1 MRDPSIHCKLSDL
14 SKVLKSLH
22 PKLFNDALVED
33 IAKELRK
40 VSVDNRSV
48 IVSNDKLKKDLS
60 KRLQSTKGDATLLAD
75 IIYSVRIKLK
85 HKGVR
90 KINMANREW
99 LQVKQLANLCNQFC
113 EDFNLSTREGFIKYI
128 ELGLGKIQSMRSY
141 IGKLIN
147 MYETISQEYESV
159 SNLKED
165 DSPNYTMEL
174 HDAFVNKIA
183 DRTGLYEPFNEKPE
197 KMLCF
202 YLARVMCDNMGVDYQ
217 TFIDAQFD
225 AFNWCQSIP
234 TPESLTTDKAKERLN
249 KYMYSKGLSLNTS
262 SKEKTDWSFLKKK

>member
-14 SKVLKSLH
+14 SKILKKIS
-22 PKLFNDALVED
+22 PTFSEDVITD
-33 IAKELRK
+33 IAKALRK

-48 IVSNDKLKKDLS
+48 VISNDKLKKDMA
-60 KRLQSTKGDATLLAD
+60 KRLQSSKGDATLLAD

-90 KINMANREW
+90 KINMADRDW

-113 EDFNLSTREGFIKYI
+113 EDFNLATRDGFIKYI
-128 ELGLGKIQSMRSY
+128 EIGLPKLASMRSY

-147 MYETISQEYESV
+147 MYESISQEWDAV
-159 SNLKED
+159 SSLKAD
-165 DSPNYTMEL
+165 GHPKDTLEL
-174 HDAFVNKIA
+174 HDAFINKIA
-183 DRTGLYEPFNEKPE
+183 DRTGIFETFTNRPD

-202 YLARVMCDNMGVDYQ
+202 YRARGICDELSVDYQ
-217 TFIDAQFD
+217 TFIDAQFE
-225 AFNWCQSIP
+225 AFDWCSGIP

-249 KYMYSKGLSLNTS
+249 KYLYQNKISVQPKVKKDFWNQ
-262 SKEKTDWSFLKKK
+262 LKK

>member
-183 DRTGLYEPFNEKPE
+183 DRTGLYEPFKEKPE

-202 YLARVMCDNMGVDYQ
+202 YLARIMCDNMGVDYQ

-225 AFNWCQSIP
+225 AFDWCNGIP

-249 KYMYSKGLSLNTS
+249 KYLYQNKITVQPQVKKDFWNQ
-262 SKEKTDWSFLKKK
+262 LKK